1 MFRHV
6 VMFRF
11 ADHVADDHSGRLA
24 AGLAALPAKIPEII
38 GYRHGPDLGI
48 NEGNYDYVV
57 VADFASADDFLTY
70 RGHPDHLA
78 LIADY
83 ITDAVTERAAVQY
96 EVSD

>member
-11 ADHVADDHSGRLA
+11 ADGVADGHVERVA
-24 AGLAALPAKIPEII
+24 AGLSALPAKIPEII
-38 GYRHGPDLGI
+38 SYRHGPDLGVS
-48 NEGNYDYVV
+48 EGTYDYVV
-57 VADFASADDFLTY
+57 VADFASHDDFLTY
-70 RGHPDHLA
+70 RHHPDHVA

-83 ITDAVTERAAVQY
+83 ITGAVTERASVQY